1 MSRNLQAVQPTPAA
15 GRGWPSMAAASA
27 GICRS
32 SRALGRTSAGT
43 STVLSLVMADSVVD
57 DVLDAEAPRE
67 FTAVARLEGQIV
79 ITVSP
84 IGRGE
89 PITLTLPVTA
99 SLPSAGRGIPAGTAE
114 E

>member
-1 MSRNLQAVQPTPAA
+1 MSRNMQAVQPTAA
-15 GRGWPSMAAASA
+15 AARGWPSMAAASA
-27 GICRS
+27 GIRRS
-32 SRALGRTSAGT
+32 SRALGRAGDRT
-43 STVLSLVMADSVVD
+43 STVLSLVVTDSAVD
-57 DVLDAEAPRE
+57 DVQHIEAPRE

-84 IGRGE
+84 LGGGE

-99 SLPSAGRGIPAGTAE
+99 TLPPARGNIPAGTFE